1 MTFEQAMQRLDE
13 IVARLSEENP
23 PLEESLSLYA
33 EGASLIAS
41 CNRELEQA
49 RVKLETLEIKK
60 DGETNGLWT
69 EARRGPGTG

>member
-60 DGETNGLWT
+60 DGETNGL
-69 EARRGPGTG
+69 